1 MQIYLPIAQVSLNV
15 FALLGLGGAVGF
27 LSGMFGI
34 GGGFLV
40 TPLLMFLGV
49 APEIASATGANQV
62 VGTSVAGAL
71 TQWRARN
78 IDLKMAAYLVGSGL
92 AGALLGVLAVAA
104 LRARGLVELF
114 ITLTYV
120 VVLGALGSVM
130 VVEGFNAVRRARAKQ
145 PVAQRRAGQH
155 SWILRLP
162 FKRRFPESKLYVSVI
177 PALGIGLVAG
187 LLSAI
192 MGVGGGFLMVPA
204 MIYLLRMPTRTVIG
218 TSMLQIAVVT
228 ALTTLM
234 HATFNQTVDALLALL
249 LLTGGVVGAEFG
261 GRTGQRMGA
270 EQLRLLL
277 GLIVLLVGLRLAFD
291 LIVTPK
297 DGFSLRQAM

>member
-1 MQIYLPIAQVSLNV
+1 MQIYLPIAQVSLNIFV
-15 FALLGLGGAVGF
+15 LLGLGGAVGF

-40 TPLLMFLGV
+40 TPLLIFLGV
-49 APEIASATGANQV
+49 APEVAAATGANQV
-62 VGTSVAGAL
+62 VGTSVTGAL

-78 IDLKMAAYLVGSGL
+78 IDVKMASFLVVSGVV
-92 AGALLGVLAVAA
+92 GALLGVLAVSA

-120 VVLGALGSVM
+120 IVLGTLGSVM
-130 VVEGFNAVRRARAKQ
+130 VAEGLNAVRKARAKQ
-145 PVAQRRAGQH
+145 PLPQRRAGQH

-162 FKRRFPESKLYVSVI
+162 FKQRFPESKIYVSII
-177 PALGIGLVAG
+177 PALGIGLVVG

-204 MIYLLRMPTRTVIG
+204 MIYLLRMPTRIVIG
-218 TSMLQIAVVT
+218 TSMLQIAFVT
-228 ALTTLM
+228 AVTTLM
-234 HATFNQTVDALLALL
+234 HAMLNQTVDALLALL
-249 LLTGGVVGAEFG
+249 LMTGGVIGAEFG
-261 GRTGQRMGA
+261 ARTGQRLGA

-277 GLIVLLVGLRLAFD
+277 GLIVLFVGLRLGLD
-291 LIVTPK
+291 LLIAPK
-297 DGFSLRQAM
+297 DVFSLRQAI